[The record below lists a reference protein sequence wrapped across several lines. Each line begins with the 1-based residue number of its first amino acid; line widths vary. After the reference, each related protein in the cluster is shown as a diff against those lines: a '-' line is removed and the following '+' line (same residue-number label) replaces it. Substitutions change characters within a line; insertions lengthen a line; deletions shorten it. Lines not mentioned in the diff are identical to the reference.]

1 MDKRRKKGFNLPFWK
16 KEKPRAKLTQ
26 LTYDRQAKKPVIRA
40 SICTGE
46 QVAGFKD
53 LKTGRF
59 EEIMLIRNGKDL
71 EDFKAAYGIADHE
84 ISKEW

>member
-1 MDKRRKKGFNLPFWK
+1 MPFWK
-16 KEKPRAKLTQ
+16 KEKPHGQ
-26 LTYDRQAKKPVIRA
+26 LAYDRQTQKPVIRA

-46 QVAGFKD
+46 RVAGFKD

-59 EEIMLIRNGKDL
+59 EEIMLIRDGKDL
-71 EDFKAAYGIADHE
+71 EDFKITYGIADHE